1 VIDEAGLARLRMT
14 LEADGYGIDV
24 SEEGPRLL
32 ARITATPEACADC
45 LVPKPL
51 MLAML
56 ERELGVPGGAIELS
70 YPGERS

>member
-1 VIDEAGLARLRMT
+1 MDEGGLARLRMA

-24 SEEGPRLL
+24 SEQGPRVL

-51 MLAML
+51 MLTML
-56 ERELGVPGGAIELS
+56 ERELGVPGASIDLS
-70 YPGERS
+70 YPDETS